1 MRAFCLLLLAAC
13 LVSASPFDQIDCWA
27 VRDSIAHAVVGADV
41 VVLGGDVMSWALY
54 NASAD
59 TTVNV
64 GFAAVDDTTALSAFI
79 PIAKATWS
87 GTFSCGVPG
96 TYGLRTLYVSYA
108 DSTGAGDPV
117 YILCWGH
124 KD

>member
-1 MRAFCLLLLAAC
+1 MRAFC
-13 LVSASPFDQIDCWA
+13 
-27 VRDSIAHAVVGADV
+27 
-41 VVLGGDVMSWALY
+41 
-54 NASAD
+54 
-59 TTVNV
+59 V

-79 PIAKATWS
+79 PIAKAAWS

-108 DSTGAGDPV
+108 DSAGVGDPV